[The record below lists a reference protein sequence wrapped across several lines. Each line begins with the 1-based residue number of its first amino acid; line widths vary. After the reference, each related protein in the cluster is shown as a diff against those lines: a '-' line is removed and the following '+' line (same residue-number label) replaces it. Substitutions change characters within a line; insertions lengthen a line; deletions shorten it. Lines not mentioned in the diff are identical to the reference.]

1 VSEARRKAEAGV
13 GGTTSVVTSGVG
25 GGSYFRLDQHQDQL
39 VFGTDEDL
47 VTINFLNETFYSKV
61 YNGKI

>member
-47 VTINFLNETFYSKV
+47 VTTRTK
-61 YNGKI
+61 